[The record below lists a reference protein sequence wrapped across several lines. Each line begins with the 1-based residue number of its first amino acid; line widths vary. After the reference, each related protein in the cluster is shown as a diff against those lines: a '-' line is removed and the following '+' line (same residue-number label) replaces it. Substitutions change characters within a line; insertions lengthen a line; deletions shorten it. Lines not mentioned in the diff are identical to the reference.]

1 MGVLTGCKPRKEV
14 LTGEL
19 DDAIFAADFGD
30 LIAGK
35 APRVYGDAATFF
47 QNTHPAAQLCKVIEV
62 VFGRL
67 ANPEEG
73 GATIRLSTGFGG
85 GKTHTLMAMWHLAEN
100 VADLAL
106 GAELLPA
113 AGRPKTATVAAV
125 DGSDAGETFARHGK
139 AVTKSL
145 WGELAYQ
152 LGGEKAWKALGEL
165 DDPERQPDQPL
176 VEGWFPSGPV
186 LLLLDELVVYMATL
200 SERGQGNLLAFLGK
214 LTSVVANRPQTALV
228 VTDPAGQP
236 SYAQQAASLAA
247 AIAAATVKLDDIFGR
262 KMSDFDPVGGEA
274 ARVIVRRLFQKVDG
288 AAAQAAS
295 KVYYDLYER
304 VSHDQPG
311 TVPPTAANASFA
323 KRIVD
328 AYPFHPRLVDTAQDW
343 LAAMPDFNKSR
354 GTLRLFARIL
364 RSIWDRG
371 EDVDLITGGEI
382 DWSNP
387 SIQADLISRLNRD
400 HFKAAISADIERHAG
415 ELDGE
420 APRGIHR
427 RVASALLLES
437 LPLQPN
443 SGLDKPEVTLA
454 ILRPDE
460 AGPEPGEALDRLLG
474 TCWHTYPMAG
484 GRGWQFRYEPNIIK
498 QIEERM
504 ADVPIE
510 DARSHVLTEVQGFF
524 AGPVFKVSAWP
535 KSARQVPDAPD
546 LQLALCESEELAH
559 LVCDSG
565 DDANPQAPFPRTY
578 QNAIV
583 AIAPTPAMFS
593 NAVERAQ
600 RFRAAQAIDSE
611 NRRGDTGRLVRDQL
625 SKILPEIHKHFRLQA
640 YRAFNRVVL
649 SDRRVYG
656 IEERYQL
663 AGENILQRAQGQ
675 VLLREFLDEKALI
688 YKGTDALDRGL
699 FLKQVLPG
707 AVRPAEHQGAT
718 TTRLVY
724 ERFLAAPG
732 LRLVPDGAVARQT
745 ILHAIREGKLVVYTA
760 GDGRAYDSS
769 GVVEGPPGQRRRT
782 PGSLAALSLDDQTLL
797 VEAGQPLAET
807 WLRVDPA
814 PGKGPGVGAAPKATP
829 PPPTPGR
836 AIAREW
842 DQAAALAAE
851 RPLLELALT
860 AMTPAAAQSLLTLAQ
875 PLGAEALSLSVS
887 VGGEGRDGGRIDFA
901 ARDLRPN
908 HPLKPLDLAG
918 RLFTSLADESQYEA
932 RLRLTFGANGRS
944 GLGSQLAEAAEK
956 APDGVTVEGA
966 FGPPTG
972 GRA

>member
-100 VADLAL
+100 IGDLAL
-106 GAELLPA
+106 GTELLPA
-113 AGRPKTATVAAV
+113 AGRPKSVKVAAV
-125 DGSDAGETFARHGK
+125 DGSDAGEVFGRHGK
-139 AVTKSL
+139 VVTKSL
-145 WGELAYQ
+145 WGELAYR
-152 LGGEKAWKALGEL
+152 LGGEKAWKELGEV
-165 DDPERQPDQPL
+165 DHPERQPDQAL

-200 SERGQGNLLAFLGK
+200 SDRGQGNLLAFLGK
-214 LTSVVANRPQTALV
+214 LTSIVANRPQTALV

-236 SYAQQAASLAA
+236 SYAQQAANLSA

-274 ARVIVRRLFQKVDG
+274 ARVIVRRLFQKVDP

-295 KVYYDLYER
+295 KIYYDLYER
-304 VSHDQPG
+304 VSRDQPG
-311 TVPPTAANASFA
+311 TVPPAAANQAYA
-323 KRIVD
+323 KRIVE

-343 LAAMPDFNKSR
+343 LAVMPDFNKSR

-364 RSIWDRG
+364 RSIWDRK
-371 EDVDLITGGEI
+371 EDMELITAGEI
-382 DWSNP
+382 DWSDP

-420 APRGIHR
+420 AARGIHR

-437 LPLQPN
+437 LPLQAN
-443 SGLDKPEVTLA
+443 SGLDKPELTLA
-454 ILRPDE
+454 VLRPDE

-474 TCWHTYPMAG
+474 TCWHTYPMSG

-510 DARSHVLTEVQGFF
+510 DARSRVLAEVQSFF
-524 AGPVFKVSAWP
+524 GGPLFKLSAWP
-535 KSARQVPDAPD
+535 KSARQVPDTPD
-546 LQLALCESEELAH
+546 LQLALSETEDLAH
-559 LVCDSG
+559 QVCNFG
-565 DDANPQAPFPRTY
+565 DDSNPQAPFPRTY

-583 AIAPTPAMFS
+583 ALAATRAMLG
-593 NAVERAQ
+593 NAIERAQ
-600 RFRAAQAIDSE
+600 RFLAAEAIERE

-625 SKILPEIHKHFRLQA
+625 AKILPEIQKQFRLQA

-649 SDRRVYG
+649 SGRRAYG

-675 VLLREFLDEKALI
+675 VLLREFLDEKNLI
-688 YKGTDALDRGL
+688 YKGNDALDRNL
-699 FLKQVLPG
+699 FMKQILPG
-707 AVRPAEHQGAT
+707 TVRPAEHQGAT

-724 ERFLAAPG
+724 ERVLAAPG

-745 ILHAIREGKLVVYTA
+745 LLHAVREGKVVVYTA
-760 GDGRAYDSS
+760 GDGRAYDAS
-769 GVVEGPPGQRRRT
+769 GVVEGPRGQRRRT
-782 PGSLAALSLDDQTLL
+782 TGSLPALPLDDQTLVVEVGNPL
-797 VEAGQPLAET
+797 VQS

-814 PGKGPGVGAAPKATP
+814 PGIGPTPGPGPLP
-829 PPPTPGR
+829 PPPPPAGR
-836 AIAREW
+836 AVAHDWE
-842 DQAAALAAE
+842 QAVALAAE

-860 AMTPAAAQSLLTLAQ
+860 ASTPVAAQSLITLAQ
-875 PLGAEALSLSVS
+875 PLGAESLSLSVTVS
-887 VGGEGRDGGRIDFA
+887 GEARDGGRIDFA
-901 ARDLRPN
+901 ARDLRLS
-908 HPLKPLDLAG
+908 HPLKPLELGGKLQAA
-918 RLFTSLADESQYEA
+918 LADGSLYEA
-932 RLRLTFGANGRS
+932 RLRLGFGSSGRH
-944 GLGSQLAEAAEK
+944 GVGPALQDAREK
-956 APDGVTVEGA
+956 APDDVTIEA
-966 FGPPTG
+966 TFGSPPG
-972 GRA
+972 GQP

>member
-1 MGVLTGCKPRKEV
+1 MGVLKGCKPRKEV

-67 ANPEEG
+67 ASPEEG

-100 VADLAL
+100 VADLTL
-106 GAELLPA
+106 GTELIPA
-113 AGRPKTATVAAV
+113 AGRPKAVTVAAV
-125 DGSDAGETFARHGK
+125 DGADAGEVFARHGK
-139 AVTKSL
+139 AVTRSL
-145 WGELAYQ
+145 WGEIAYQ
-152 LGGEKAWKALGEL
+152 LGGEKAWKALG
-165 DDPERQPDQPL
+165 DSDHPERQPDQAL
-176 VEGWFPSGPV
+176 VEGWFPSGSV

-200 SERGQGNLLAFLGK
+200 SDRGQGNLLAFLGK
-214 LTSVVANRPQTALV
+214 LTSVVGNRPETALV

-236 SYAQQAASLAA
+236 AYAQQAANLSAA
-247 AIAAATVKLDDIFGR
+247 LAAATVKLDDIFGR

-274 ARVIVRRLFQKVDG
+274 ARVIVRRLFQKVD
-288 AAAQAAS
+288 ATAAQAAS

-304 VSHDQPG
+304 VSRDQPG
-311 TVPPTAANASFA
+311 SIPPAATKAAYA
-323 KRIVD
+323 KLIVD

-364 RSIWDRG
+364 RSVWDRD

-400 HFKAAISADIERHAG
+400 HFKAAISADVERHAG

-420 APRGIHR
+420 AARGIHR

-443 SGLDKPEVTLA
+443 SGLDKPELTLA
-454 ILRPDE
+454 TLRPDE

-504 ADVPIE
+504 ADVPVE
-510 DARSHVLTEVQGFF
+510 DARSRVLAEVQGFF
-524 AGPVFKVSAWP
+524 AGPVFKVAAWP
-535 KSARQVPDAPD
+535 KTARQVPDVPD
-546 LQLALCESEELAH
+546 LQLALCESEELAN
-559 LVCDSG
+559 LVCNAG
-565 DDANPQAPFPRTY
+565 DNSDPLAPFPRTY
-578 QNAIV
+578 LNAVV
-583 AIAPTPAMFS
+583 AVAATPAMLS

-600 RFRAAQAIDSE
+600 RFLSADSIERE
-611 NRRGDTGRLVRDQL
+611 NRKGDTGRLIRDQL
-625 SKILPEIHKHFRLQA
+625 SKVLPEIHKQFRLQA

-649 SDRRVYG
+649 SGRRVYG

-663 AGENILQRAQGQ
+663 AGENILQQAKGQ
-675 VLLREFLDEKALI
+675 VLLREFLDEKNLI
-688 YKGTDALDRGL
+688 YKGADALDRGL

-707 AVRPAEHQGAT
+707 AVRPTELQGAT
-718 TTRLVY
+718 TARLIY
-724 ERFLAAPG
+724 QRFLAAPG

-745 ILHAIREGKLVVYTA
+745 ILHAIREGKVVVYTA
-760 GDGRAYDSS
+760 GDGRAYDAS
-769 GVVEGPPGQRRRT
+769 GVVDGPPGQRRRT
-782 PGSLAALSLDDQTLL
+782 SGALAALPLDDQTLVL
-797 VEAGQPLAET
+797 EVGQPLAET
-807 WLRVDPA
+807 WLHVDPA
-814 PGKGPGVGAAPKATP
+814 PGTGPGTGVAPKTTQ
-829 PPPTPGR
+829 PPPTPAR

-842 DQAAALAAE
+842 GQAVTLAAE

-860 AMTPAAAQSLLTLAQ
+860 TRAPAVAQSLLTLAQ
-875 PLGAEALSLSVS
+875 PLGADSLTLSVS
-887 VGGEGRDGGRIDFA
+887 VSGEGRDGGHIDFA
-901 ARDLRPN
+901 ARELRPN
-908 HPLKPLDLAG
+908 HPLKPLDLSG
-918 RLFTSLADESQYEA
+918 RLFSGLSDGSQYEA
-932 RLRLTFGANGRS
+932 TLRLDFGSSGRS
-944 GLGSQLAEAAEK
+944 GLAGALAEAGEKSPDRVSIEAE
-956 APDGVTVEGA
+956 
-966 FGPPTG
+966 FGPAPG
-972 GRA
+972 ARA